1 MSGRR
6 GSSSYPPRHSPYGSG
21 GNRNYG
27 GGGGRQYDER
37 NSHYGQ
43 HDGSRSPH
51 QQSQHH
57 PSQQDNRYPSKS
69 MPPPQQQPRSSS
81 QPSKPSPQPPQ
92 QQQQSPRATPPPQQ
106 PAQQTPRPPQAQ
118 TPVNNTQQQKTP
130 VQQQKPSP
138 VQQQKKEQPPNL
150 PATTPPKPVAK
161 VETPSP
167 VPNQNSQPATNTS
180 SGQNTPNAAA
190 NSTNVQNASNKP
202 VGEHAENCKLFV
214 SNVSNMMNDES
225 FRKMFEEHGEVR
237 DIFLNK
243 TKWFGFVLFKTHEQA
258 EKALRALNGTE
269 KNGRRL
275 NVRYA
280 TQQKPDQGGPPAGV
294 PSPQQMQQQQQ
305 QQQGPFGGP
314 PGQGPPMPPPYP
326 QPVKRSGA
334 RCRLFVGNL
343 GNTMT
348 EEEFRRM
355 FGEYGEL
362 LEVFLHA
369 QKGFG
374 FVKYEQRHQAE
385 AAKAAL
391 DNTPHEGRY
400 LQVRFATQG
409 SSLKVKNL
417 SPFVSNEL
425 LEDAFSI
432 FGEIDRAV
440 VIVDDRGRSVG
451 EGIVEFARKTS
462 ALAALKKASQSCLLL
477 TASPRPVLVEPLD
490 LRDEED
496 GFPEKN
502 INKNNPQYLKEREIG
517 PRFAEPGTFEYEF
530 SSRWKKLLELEKQ
543 KREFLER
550 EMEDERRKLEEE
562 MEYYRYEHETRL
574 LREQLRIMEEQS
586 KIFQHERE
594 MRHAEQ
600 KRREE
605 MRRQEEML
613 LRQRE
618 EDILGFT
625 RREQAAQQAAS
636 MQQQMA
642 AATQQHDPLAT
653 AAAQAKAPAS
663 AIEGATF
670 VSSYDSGTRVSRFD
684 QQQPPQQHYGMQ
696 ADDGRR
702 PEDYADRDPKRRR
715 Y

>member
-6 GSSSYPPRHSPYGSG
+6 GSSSNYPPRHSPYGG
-21 GNRNYG
+21 GANRGYG

-43 HDGSRSPH
+43 HDGARSPH
-51 QQSQHH
+51 QQSPHNQN
-57 PSQQDNRYPSKS
+57 QQDNRYPSKS
-69 MPPPQQQPRSSS
+69 MPPPQQQPRSS
-81 QPSKPSPQPPQ
+81 QPPKPSPPPQQ
-92 QQQQSPRATPPPQQ
+92 QQQQSPRQTQQ
-106 PAQQTPRPPQAQ
+106 QQSPQQTPRPQQVPAQ
-118 TPVNNTQQQKTP
+118 VNNQQQKTP
-130 VQQQKPSP
+130 VQQKPSP
-138 VQQQKKEQPPNL
+138 AQQQKKEQTPNQQT
-150 PATTPPKPVAK
+150 ATPTKPVPK
-161 VETPSP
+161 VEPPSP
-167 VPNQNSQPATNTS
+167 VANQNSQPVANA
-180 SGQNTPNAAA
+180 SGGQGAA
-190 NSTNVQNASNKP
+190 NATINSANATNASNKP
-202 VGEHAENCKLFV
+202 AGEHAENCKLFV
-214 SNVSNMMNDES
+214 SNVSNMMNDEL

-258 EKALRALNGTE
+258 EKAMRALNGTE

-280 TQQKPDQGGPPAGV
+280 TQQKPDQGGPQGGPG
-294 PSPQQMQQQQQ
+294 PQQQQQQQ
-305 QQQGPFGGP
+305 QQQGPFGGVP
-314 PGQGPPMPPPYP
+314 CQGPPPPPTHP

-343 GNTMT
+343 GNSMT

-355 FGEYGEL
+355 FGEFGEL

-374 FVKYEQRHQAE
+374 FVKYEQRQQAE

-462 ALAALKKASQSCLLL
+462 AMAALKKASQGCLLL

-502 INKNNPQYLKEREIG
+502 INKNNPQYLKERELG

-586 KIFQHERE
+586 KMFLHERE

-605 MRRQEEML
+605 IRRQEEML

-625 RREQAAQQAAS
+625 RREQAAQQAAQHAAS
-636 MQQQMA
+636 MQQMA
-642 AATQQHDPLAT
+642 APQQQQQHDPMAA
-653 AAAQAKAPAS
+653 AAAQTKAPAS

-684 QQQPPQQHYGMQ
+684 QQQPPQPHYGMPP
-696 ADDGRR
+696 DDGRR
-702 PEDYADRDPKRRR
+702 PDDYADRDPKRRR

>member
-1 MSGRR
+1 M
-6 GSSSYPPRHSPYGSG
+6 
-21 GNRNYG
+21 
-27 GGGGRQYDER
+27 
-37 NSHYGQ
+37 
-43 HDGSRSPH
+43 
-51 QQSQHH
+51 
-57 PSQQDNRYPSKS
+57 
-69 MPPPQQQPRSSS
+69 
-81 QPSKPSPQPPQ
+81 
-92 QQQQSPRATPPPQQ
+92 
-106 PAQQTPRPPQAQ
+106 
-118 TPVNNTQQQKTP
+118 
-130 VQQQKPSP
+130 QQQKPSP
-138 VQQQKKEQPPNL
+138 AQQPQPVKKDIAPNSQQ
-150 PATTPPKPVAK
+150 TPPGAKPAPK
-161 VETPSP
+161 VEPPSP
-167 VPNQNSQPATNTS
+167 KTDQKGSQPATNA
-180 SGQNTPNAAA
+180 SGGQGTPNAAA
-190 NSTNVQNASNKP
+190 KTVTNTTNVANANSSKP
-202 VGEHAENCKLFV
+202 GGENAENCKLFV
-214 SNVSNMMNDES
+214 SNVPNVMNDEA
-225 FRKMFEEHGEVR
+225 FRKMFEEYGEVR

-258 EKALRALNGTE
+258 EKALRTLNGSE
-269 KNGRRL
+269 KHGRRL

-280 TQQKPDQGGPPAGV
+280 TQQKPDQGGPQGGPGG
-294 PSPQQMQQQQQ
+294 QQQQQ
-305 QQQGPFGGP
+305 QQQGPYGQGG
-314 PGQGPPMPPPYP
+314 PGQGMPPPP
-326 QPVKRSGA
+326 AQPVKRSGA

-343 GNTMT
+343 GTNMT
-348 EEEFRRM
+348 DEEFRRM
-355 FGEYGEL
+355 FGAYGEL
-362 LEVFLHA
+362 VEVFLHA

-374 FVKYEQRHQAE
+374 FIKFDLRQQAE
-385 AAKAAL
+385 AAKTAL

-417 SPFVSNEL
+417 SPYVSNEL

-462 ALAALKKASQSCLLL
+462 AMAALKKATQGCLLL

-502 INKNNPQYLKEREIG
+502 VNKNNPQFLKERELG

-586 KIFQHERE
+586 KIFLHERE
-594 MRHAEQ
+594 MRLAEQ

-605 MRRQEEML
+605 IRRQEEL
-613 LRQRE
+613 ALRQRE
-618 EDILGFT
+618 EDILGFP
-625 RREQAAQQAAS
+625 RREQAQQPATS
-636 MQQQMA
+636 MAQMA
-642 AATQQHDPLAT
+642 PQQHDPMAT
-653 AAAQAKAPAS
+653 AAAQTKAAAA

-670 VSSYDSGTRVSRFD
+670 VSTYDSGARMSRFD
-684 QQQPPQQHYGMQ
+684 QQQAPQPHYGLP
-696 ADDGRR
+696 DDGRR
-702 PEDYADRDPKRRR
+702 PVGDDYADRDPKRRR

>member
-6 GSSSYPPRHSPYGSG
+6 GSSSYPPRHSPYGGG
-21 GNRNYG
+21 GNRGY

-51 QQSQHH
+51 SQSQ
-57 PSQQDNRYPSKS
+57 PDNRYQSKS

-81 QPSKPSPQPPQ
+81 QPSKPSPQPQQQQQ
-92 QQQQSPRATPPPQQ
+92 QQQQSPRQTQQ
-106 PAQQTPRPPQAQ
+106 QQQSPQQTPRPQQAPAQ
-118 TPVNNTQQQKTP
+118 VNNSQQQKTP

-138 VQQQKKEQPPNL
+138 VQQQKKDQAPNQQ
-150 PATTPPKPVAK
+150 ATPPKPVAK
-161 VETPSP
+161 VEPPSP
-167 VPNQNSQPATNTS
+167 VANQNSQPATNAS
-180 SGQNTPNAAA
+180 SGQGTPNATTPNSA
-190 NSTNVQNASNKP
+190 NATNTASKP
-202 VGEHAENCKLFV
+202 GGEHAENCKLFV
-214 SNVSNMMNDES
+214 SNVSNMMNDET

-280 TQQKPDQGGPPAGV
+280 TQQKPDQGGQQGGPPGV
-294 PSPQQMQQQQQ
+294 PGPQQMQQQ

-314 PGQGPPMPPPYP
+314 PGQGPPMPPPHP

-343 GNTMT
+343 GNNMT
-348 EEEFRRM
+348 EEEFRRI
-355 FGEYGEL
+355 FGAYGEL

-374 FVKYEQRHQAE
+374 FIKYEQRHQAE

-391 DNTPHEGRY
+391 DNTPHDGRY

-462 ALAALKKASQSCLLL
+462 AMAALKKASQSCLLL

-543 KREFLER
+543 KREFLDR

-636 MQQQMA
+636 MQQMAPPQQPLDPMA
-642 AATQQHDPLAT
+642 AA
-653 AAAQAKAPAS
+653 AAAQTKAPTA

-702 PEDYADRDPKRRR
+702 PDDYADRDPKRRR

>member
-6 GSSSYPPRHSPYGSG
+6 GSSSAYPPRHSPYG
-21 GNRNYG
+21 G
-27 GGGGRQYDER
+27 GGDNRYGGRQYSDH
-37 NSHYGQ
+37 NSHYGGQ
-43 HDGSRSPH
+43 RDDARGPH
-51 QQSQHH
+51 QQDS
-57 PSQQDNRYPSKS
+57 RYPAKS
-69 MPPPQQQPRSSS
+69 MPPPQQQPR
-81 QPSKPSPQPPQ
+81 QQPPKSSP
-92 QQQQSPRATPPPQQ
+92 QQQQSPRQAQQSPQQQSPRQAQQSPQQSAAQLNHQQQPPKTPP
-106 PAQQTPRPPQAQ
+106 
-118 TPVNNTQQQKTP
+118 
-130 VQQQKPSP
+130 QQQKPVP
-138 VQQQKKEQPPNL
+138 AQQGKKDGM
-150 PATTPPKPVAK
+150 A
-161 VETPSP
+161 
-167 VPNQNSQPATNTS
+167 NSQPAPAPVKPEPPSPKQDPKGPQAAANA
-180 SGQNTPNAAA
+180 SGPQATPNAVNA
-190 NSTNVQNASNKP
+190 NSTNSKP
-202 VGEHAENCKLFV
+202 AGEHAENCKLFV
-214 SNVSNMMNDES
+214 SNVPNIMNDES

-258 EKALRALNGTE
+258 EKAMRALNGTE
-269 KNGRRL
+269 KHGRRL

-280 TQQKPDQGGPPAGV
+280 TQQKPDQGGPQGGPGG
-294 PSPQQMQQQQQ
+294 PQQQQQQMQQQMHPQQ
-305 QQQGPFGGP
+305 MQGGYGGP
-314 PGQGPPMPPPYP
+314 QGQVPMPPP

-343 GNTMT
+343 GTNMT
-348 EEEFRRM
+348 DEEFRTM
-355 FGEYGEL
+355 FGAFGEL
-362 LEVFLHA
+362 VEVFLHA

-374 FVKYEQRHQAE
+374 FIKYEQRQQAE

-391 DNTPHEGRY
+391 DNTPHDGRY

-462 ALAALKKASQSCLLL
+462 AMAALKKASQGCLLL

-502 INKNNPQYLKEREIG
+502 INKNNPQFLKERELG

-543 KREFLER
+543 KREFLDR

-605 MRRQEEML
+605 IRRQEEML

-618 EDILGFT
+618 EDILGIP
-625 RREQAAQQAAS
+625 RREHQAQQVAS
-636 MQQQMA
+636 MQQLGA
-642 AATQQHDPLAT
+642 PQQHDPMAA
-653 AAAQAKAPAS
+653 AAAQAKAPT

-670 VSSYDSGTRVSRFD
+670 VSSYDSGARVSRFD
-684 QQQPPQQHYGMQ
+684 QQQPPQQHYGMPP
-696 ADDGRR
+696 DDGRR
-702 PEDYADRDPKRRR
+702 PAADEYGDRDPKRRR

>member
-1 MSGRR
+1 MVAVAVSTMSATATTANTMARAVHMPR
-6 GSSSYPPRHSPYGSG
+6 ASRTIDTSQSLCHHLNSS
-21 GNRNYG
+21 
-27 GGGGRQYDER
+27 QD
-37 NSHYGQ
+37 
-43 HDGSRSPH
+43 
-51 QQSQHH
+51 HH
-57 PSQQDNRYPSKS
+57 PSPPSLHRNPSNSSNSLLVKLNS
-69 MPPPQQQPRSSS
+69 NSSLRNKHLAPQQ
-81 QPSKPSPQPPQ
+81 
-92 QQQQSPRATPPPQQ
+92 A
-106 PAQQTPRPPQAQ
+106 PAQ
-118 TPVNNTQQQKTP
+118 VNNSQQQKTP

-138 VQQQKKEQPPNL
+138 VQQQKKDPAPNQQ
-150 PATTPPKPVAK
+150 ATPPKPVAK
-161 VETPSP
+161 VEPPSP
-167 VPNQNSQPATNTS
+167 VANQNSQPVTNA
-180 SGQNTPNAAA
+180 SGGQGTPNATTPNSA
-190 NSTNVQNASNKP
+190 NATNNASKP
-202 VGEHAENCKLFV
+202 GGEHAENCKLFV
-214 SNVSNMMNDES
+214 SNVSNMMNDET

-280 TQQKPDQGGPPAGV
+280 TQQKPDQGGQQGGPPGV
-294 PSPQQMQQQQQ
+294 PGPQQMQQQ

-314 PGQGPPMPPPYP
+314 PGQGPPMPPPHP

-343 GNTMT
+343 GNSMT

-355 FGEYGEL
+355 FGAYGEL

-374 FVKYEQRHQAE
+374 FIKYEQRHQAE

-502 INKNNPQYLKEREIG
+502 INKNNPQYLKERELG

-543 KREFLER
+543 KREFLDR

-605 MRRQEEML
+605 IRRQEEML

-636 MQQQMA
+636 MQQMAPPQQQLDPMA
-642 AATQQHDPLAT
+642 AA
-653 AAAQAKAPAS
+653 AAQTKAPAA
-663 AIEGATF
+663 AIEGGH
-670 VSSYDSGTRVSRFD
+670 VC
-684 QQQPPQQHYGMQ
+684 QLI
-696 ADDGRR
+696 
-702 PEDYADRDPKRRR
+702 
-715 Y
+715 